1 MKNMMIKRFNVVI
14 SLWLIVIIATLV
26 IFGYY
31 LNAYGFYIAAMVFGT
46 VLASINVLTII
57 SGVTSANK
65 NLVKTE
71 EKYSNY
77 R

>member
-1 MKNMMIKRFNVVI
+1 MMIKRFNVVI

-57 SGVTSANK
+57 SGATSANK